1 VEGFF
6 ETPKSRRA
14 RDALSQKINSP
25 AAPSR
30 QPATEEGRDK
40 PAFLN
45 NA

>member
-1 VEGFF
+1 MT
-6 ETPKSRRA
+6 TPYPERA

-30 QPATEEGRDK
+30 QPAIEEGWDK